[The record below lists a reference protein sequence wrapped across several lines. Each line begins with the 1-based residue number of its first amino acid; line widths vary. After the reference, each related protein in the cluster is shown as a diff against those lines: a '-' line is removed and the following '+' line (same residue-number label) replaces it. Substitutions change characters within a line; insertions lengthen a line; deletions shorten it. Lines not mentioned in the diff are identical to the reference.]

1 MSEFYE
7 PTVLFRQN
15 AIRRSPYGLP
25 VSSNSN
31 LSIDEYKSKNSSW
44 VYSQDS
50 NNDTEILNKVC
61 SLNRLNIKSN
71 YWKIPDNN
79 MDLTSMATKVNGDTG
94 TLAISSGSKN
104 SNLFI
109 YELDLQ
115 ENYLTHHNT
124 ISLPNIH
131 SMKWVPNTSNLLMT
145 GNNKGYG
152 HLITVPELGN
162 REESAEIVKRFNHR
176 KHLRSIN
183 KDPNIFLHN
192 STIIEKM
199 NFIDQNQLI
208 SIYDNNLF
216 NWDLHDS
223 TSSAKPKPINITS
236 INGLKDFDKSH
247 NSNILGVAGKFGV
260 SLFDLRDPK
269 FNVPKSSHMEL
280 NKSKL
285 TSNLIKWCPTDENIF
300 AAGHLDGVVRLWDIR
315 MQDNFGSLKG
325 HNGKVIN
332 TIEWVEGDIFSGGRD
347 GNIIH
352 WDLTTDIRDK
362 SYDLANCGLKEGLH
376 SIKFDPIQNK
386 QEIIVDQ
393 RQCGTVLPASN
404 TNIISLESIETSDD
418 LKVLSIDGS
427 SFFGLHSR
435 IYDAVEITTPKLYY
449 TNEDLELIKSSEDSH
464 ATLVDDQDDMLS
476 NSGSIN
482 SYEMTK
488 PLSISR
494 KPTHYL
500 SKSIEIISPPYAT
513 INDSHETLLDTP
525 IENSKFEINLPH
537 MDDVTN
543 DSPISVQSDKSF
555 ATIDT
560 VATSINEPAYKHNDF
575 VPQHKY
581 QISEIKFD
589 NDDFVFNN
597 PLMN

>member
-1 MSEFYE
+1 MSDFYE
-7 PTVLFRQN
+7 PTILFRQN
-15 AIRRSPYGLP
+15 AIRRSPYASSE
-25 VSSNSN
+25 SSNS
-31 LSIDEYKSKNSSW
+31 SISVNEYKSKNPSW
-44 VYSQDS
+44 VYNQDTPR
-50 NNDTEILNKVC
+50 DTEVLDKVC

-71 YWKIPDNN
+71 YWRIPDSK
-79 MDLTSMATKVNGDTG
+79 MDLTSMATKMSDGNG
-94 TLAISSGSKN
+94 TLAISSGSKT

-124 ISLPNIH
+124 ISLPNIY

-162 REESAEIVKRFNHR
+162 HEESAEIVKRFNHR

-199 NFIDQNQLI
+199 NFINQNQLI

-216 NWDLHDS
+216 NWDLHDG

-236 INGLKDFDKSH
+236 INGLKNFDKSH
-247 NSNILGVAGKFGV
+247 NPNILGVSGKFGV
-260 SLFDLRDPK
+260 SIFDLRDPK
-269 FNVPKSSHMEL
+269 FNIPKSSLIEQ

-300 AAGHLDGVVRLWDIR
+300 AASHLDGVIRLWDIR
-315 MQDNFGSLKG
+315 MQDNFGNLKG
-325 HNGKVIN
+325 HSGKIIN
-332 TIEWVEGDIFSGGRD
+332 TMEWVDGDIFSGGKD

-352 WDLTTDIRDK
+352 WDLTKDIRDK
-362 SYDLANCGLKEGLH
+362 TYDLANCGLKEGLH
-376 SIKFDPIQNK
+376 SIKFDPVQNK
-386 QEIIVDQ
+386 QETIINQ

-435 IYDAVEITTPKLYY
+435 IYDAVEINTSKLYY
-449 TNEDLELIKSSEDSH
+449 TNEDIELIKSSEDSH
-464 ATLVDDQDDMLS
+464 ATLVDDDLVS

-482 SYEMTK
+482 SYEITK
-488 PLSISR
+488 PLAISR

-500 SKSIEIISPPYAT
+500 SKSIEIISPPYET
-513 INDSHETLLDTP
+513 NNDSHETLLDTP
-525 IENSKFEINLPH
+525 IENSKFEVNFPN
-537 MDDVTN
+537 MDQTF
-543 DSPISVQSDKSF
+543 DSPISLQSDKSF

-560 VATSINEPAYKHNDF
+560 VATSIDEPAYSSFKLG
-575 VPQHKY
+575 HKY
-581 QISEIKFD
+581 QISEIKFE
-589 NDDFVFNN
+589 NDDFIFNN
-597 PLMN
+597 PIMN